1 MNYDDKLSAQIK
13 SSIIT
18 KIETQE
24 YLPGELLP
32 SEREFATMYNVSRY
46 LIHDIFNELI
56 NQHYL
61 VRVHG
66 KGTFVRK
73 PEQNRVALGV
83 LNEEKNASFTS
94 LVRNFGI
101 EISNK
106 CLGTGIIKNRK
117 FFANKLGLSVDE
129 EIYGIHRI
137 RFGNKEPLAIEFTY
151 VPYKYFPDID
161 NYDFEQIS
169 LYDYMKSKNHQ
180 PVNFNETMMMM
191 ENGEKL
197 QKHLHLQS
205 GKSIVNYIEFIG
217 YDENGELVEYTESYS
232 RPDKLEVRFVTVTK
246 DI

>member
-1 MNYDDKLSAQIK
+1 MSNDDVLAAQIK

-18 KIETQE
+18 KIKTQE

-32 SEREFATMYNVSRY
+32 SERDFATMYSVSRY
-46 LIHDIFNELI
+46 LIHDIFDELI
-56 NQHYL
+56 SQHYL
-61 VRVHG
+61 IRVHG

-83 LNEEKNASFTS
+83 LNESKNASFTS

-117 FFANKLGLSVDE
+117 YFADKLGLSEED

-137 RFGNKEPLAIEFTY
+137 RLGNKEP
-151 VPYKYFPDID
+151 
-161 NYDFEQIS
+161 
-169 LYDYMKSKNHQ
+169 LYDYMKSKNHL
-180 PVNFNETMMMM
+180 PVKFNETMMMV
-191 ENGEKL
+191 EAGEKL
-197 QKHLHLQS
+197 QKHLHLPS
-205 GKSIVNYIEFIG
+205 ATSIVNYIEFIG
-217 YDENGELVEYTESYS
+217 YDENGNLVEYTESYS
-232 RPDKLEVRFVTVTK
+232 RPDKLEVRFVTN

>member
-1 MNYDDKLSAQIK
+1 MSNDDVLAAQIK

-18 KIETQE
+18 KIKTQE

-32 SEREFATMYNVSRY
+32 SERDFATMYSVSRY
-46 LIHDIFNELI
+46 LIHDIFDELI
-56 NQHYL
+56 SQHYL
-61 VRVHG
+61 IRVHG

-83 LNEEKNASFTS
+83 LNESKNASFTS

-117 FFANKLGLSVDE
+117 YFADKLGLSEED

-137 RFGNKEPLAIEFTY
+137 RLGNKEPLAIEFTY
-151 VPYKYFPDID
+151 VPIHFFSDID
-161 NYDFEQIS
+161 NYNFEHIS
-169 LYDYMKSKNHQ
+169 LYDYMKSKNHL
-180 PVNFNETMMMM
+180 PVKFNETMMMV
-191 ENGEKL
+191 EAGEKL
-197 QKHLHLQS
+197 QKHLDLAS
-205 GKSIVNYIEFIG
+205 ATSIVNYIEFIG
-217 YDENGELVEYTESYS
+217 YDENGNLVEYTESYS
-232 RPDKLEVRFVTVTK
+232 RPDKLEVRFVTN